1 VADLDIAQYLR
12 PGDTVLIGQ
21 AAAEPPALVEK
32 FIEAAHAIGG
42 LTAFCGYTL
51 SDAWAD
57 VSPGQPNIKAYAAH
71 GALRKLSAKGL
82 VDIVP
87 CHYREIEDLI
97 TTGHIRVDA
106 VLIQVA
112 PADTDGYYSLGATV
126 DYAAVAAEQARV
138 VLVEVN
144 ANMPRTSSSRSLHLP
159 RDLCT
164 FLAISAPSSR
174 SLHRSRVAASVTTS
188 RALADSPVRPAT
200 SAERAVAENV
210 AVFVPSGA
218 TIQLGVGALADA
230 IARELRGRRDLR
242 VRSGLVGDW
251 LVDLDE
257 AGALADSPGSCVTGI
272 ALGTDRLYKFLN
284 DSAKVRMA
292 PVDEQL
298 APAALAQCDPYVA
311 MNSAI
316 EVDLHGQV
324 SAEVVGG
331 RYVGAVGGQVG
342 FFRAA
347 RQARSGLAIVPL
359 AATNADGTAS
369 RIVPAVSGPVTT
381 PQSDVDLV
389 ITEFGAA
396 DLRGT
401 SYRERAE
408 RLIAVAAPQHRAI
421 LASGRP
427 PWL

>member
-1 VADLDIAQYLR
+1 
-12 PGDTVLIGQ
+12 
-21 AAAEPPALVEK
+21 
-32 FIEAAHAIGG
+32 
-42 LTAFCGYTL
+42 
-51 SDAWAD
+51 
-57 VSPGQPNIKAYAAH
+57 
-71 GALRKLSAKGL
+71 
-82 VDIVP
+82 
-87 CHYREIEDLI
+87 
-97 TTGHIRVDA
+97 
-106 VLIQVA
+106 
-112 PADTDGYYSLGATV
+112 
-126 DYAAVAAEQARV
+126 
-138 VLVEVN
+138 
-144 ANMPRTSSSRSLHLP
+144 
-159 RDLCT
+159 
-164 FLAISAPSSR
+164 
-174 SLHRSRVAASVTTS
+174 
-188 RALADSPVRPAT
+188 VRPAT

-257 AGALADSPGSCVTGI
+257 AGALAGSPGSCVTGI